1 MNWEKL
7 IRNATLSTLAAIMG
21 LLVFMFTVLCLFFP
35 STMMNITYDFGMDSS
50 SIYFAKKAYKATGEI
65 TYIVHATE
73 VAIGLDDEKQTVI
86 CAEKL
91 IADEKFLNY
100 SAERNENLPDYV
112 VGTYE
117 QYVYAQLCVSMYET
131 GKRTESVERAF
142 ELLGNGFPQNNVVAA
157 VTMVALRADDVEI
170 TQKIREKIEQLQ
182 VDSFSEVDKAY
193 YDGLLA
199 LME

>member
-21 LLVFMFTVLCLFFP
+21 LLVFMMTVLCLFFP

-65 TYIVHATE
+65 TYIMHATE
-73 VAIGLDDEKQTVI
+73 TAIGLDDEKEIVT
-86 CAEKL
+86 CAEKF
-91 IADEKFLNY
+91 ISNEDFSNFC
-100 SAERNENLPDYV
+100 AERNKNLPDYV

-117 QYVYAQLCVSMYET
+117 HYVYAQLCVAMYET
-131 GKRTESVERAF
+131 GKRAESVERAF

-157 VTMVALRADDVEI
+157 VTMVALRADDAEI

-182 VDSFSEVDKAY
+182 VENFSVSDKAY

-199 LME
+199 IMG